1 MPQSVT
7 APLPESWNTPEGWAR
22 WLAIVNEELSLR
34 GLPLL
39 GAESAP
45 RQPEPE
51 SGPCPPWCTCKDEH
65 PGEPYHIGRYRVVD
79 LSLAELYPVADLAP
93 DLYVRLERGF
103 RADETVI
110 DMVCK
115 DRYDLELTLKEA
127 GELAEILT
135 ALIREAG
142 TAQETVGDDAR

>member
-34 GLPLL
+34 GLPPL
-39 GAESAP
+39 AAKPAP
-45 RQPEPE
+45 RESEP
-51 SGPCPPWCTCKDEH
+51 GPCPPWCTCKDEH
-65 PGEPYHIGRYRVVD
+65 PDEPYHIGRYRALD

-93 DLYVRLERGF
+93 DLYARLERGF

-110 DMVCK
+110 DVVVK
-115 DRYDLELTLKEA
+115 DRYDIELTLAEA
-127 GELAEILT
+127 GDLAEILT

-142 TAQETVGDDAR
+142 TA